1 MIRAEREGMTKIG
14 VAFGGGGARG
24 LAHVGVL
31 RALDKRPEYLPRMV
45 AGTSVGSIVAA
56 LYAAGL
62 SQDEIEETAKGFD
75 WFHDVINI
83 TDTVKH
89 ALESKGGGL
98 VSNEKLGRMV
108 NTLLEGKGFQD
119 LPFDLA
125 VTATDIEN
133 RRRVIFTSPKVAKKM
148 KSRILSRFLPGE
160 TEWKPGCS
168 TLIVSDFED
177 VGTAVRASCA
187 IPGVFLPVEI
197 KEMRLL
203 DGGAVDQV
211 PVDVVKAM
219 GADFTIG
226 VSLSLTH
233 LADGISNVTSVLSG
247 LISVLGIHQL
257 RASLDL
263 ADIGFQITGI
273 EKRSI
278 IDPRQLDLID
288 IGERDMQHWFGEMD
302 KRLDLR
308 VGLLPRIRKKLSRIR
323 KK

>member
-1 MIRAEREGMTKIG
+1 MTKIG

-31 RALDKRPEYLPRMV
+31 RALRKRRDYLPRMV
-45 AGTSVGSIVAA
+45 AGTSAGSIVAA

-62 SQDEIEETAKGFD
+62 SQEEIEETAKDFD

-83 TDTVKH
+83 ADTVKH
-89 ALESKGGGL
+89 AFEMKGGGL
-98 VSNEKLGRMV
+98 ISNEKLGRMV
-108 NTLLEGKGFQD
+108 NNLLRGRSFKD
-119 LPFDLA
+119 LPIDLA

-133 RRRVIFTSPKVAKKM
+133 RRRVIFTSPKVARKM
-148 KSRILSRFLPGE
+148 KSRVLHRFLPQE
-160 TEWKPGCS
+160 TDWKPGCS
-168 TLIVSDFED
+168 TLIISDFED

-197 KEMRLL
+197 KKMRLL

-233 LADGISNVTSVLSG
+233 LADGLSNVTSVLSG
-247 LISVLGIHQL
+247 LISVIGIHQL
-257 RASLDL
+257 RTSLDL

-288 IGERDMQHWFGEMD
+288 IGERDMQHWFGELD
-302 KRLDLR
+302 RRLDLR
-308 VGLLPRIRKKLSRIR
+308 LGLLPRVREKLLRIR
-323 KK
+323 KR

>member
-1 MIRAEREGMTKIG
+1 MTKIG

-31 RALDKRPEYLPRMV
+31 RALHKRREYLPSLV
-45 AGTSVGSIVAA
+45 AGTSAGSIVAA

-62 SQDEIEETAKGFD
+62 SQEAIEETTTNFD

-83 TDTVKH
+83 ADTVKH
-89 ALESKGGGL
+89 ALELKSGGL
-98 VSNEKLGRMV
+98 VSNEKLGRTI
-108 NTLLEGKGFQD
+108 NNLLQGKSFKD
-119 LPFDLA
+119 LRTDLA
-125 VTATDIEN
+125 VTATDIEHQ
-133 RRRVIFTSPKVAKKM
+133 RRVIFTSPRVARRIKT
-148 KSRILSRFLPGE
+148 RILSRFLPEE
-160 TEWKPGCS
+160 THWKPGCS
-168 TLIVSDFED
+168 TTVVSDFDD

-197 KEMRLL
+197 GKMRLL
-203 DGGAVDQV
+203 DGGPIDQV

-233 LADGISNVTSVLSG
+233 LSGGLSNVASVLSG
-247 LISVLGIHQL
+247 MVSVMGIHQL

-263 ADIGFQITGI
+263 ADIGFQISGI
-273 EKRSI
+273 EKRSF
-278 IDPRQLDLID
+278 IDPKQPDLID
-288 IGERDMQHWFGEMD
+288 IGERDMEHWLREMD

-308 VGLLPRIRKKLSRIR
+308 LGLLPRLREKLTRLRKKRAGR
-323 KK
+323 E